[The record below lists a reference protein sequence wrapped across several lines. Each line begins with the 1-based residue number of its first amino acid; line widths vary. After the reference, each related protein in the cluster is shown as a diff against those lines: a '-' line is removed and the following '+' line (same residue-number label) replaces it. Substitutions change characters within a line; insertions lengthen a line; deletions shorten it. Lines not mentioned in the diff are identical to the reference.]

1 VDPSLLTNGSSGTVT
16 AKVFVPLRSELQML
30 TRLAGSSGPHGFSVN
45 GIPAAVA
52 AASACA

>member
-16 AKVFVPLRSELQML
+16 AKVFVPLRSELQMP